1 MEYTN
6 PAAMSLRRF
15 GRRLGILPPLV
26 RAFRRFSGASYE
38 RRFDDA
44 LLGRVV
50 AGDTVWDVGANVG
63 FYTERL
69 SLAVGRT
76 GRVVAFEPSPR
87 NVATLLAR
95 FDGQVRANL
104 EVVPAALSDTAGT
117 VEFFENPAG
126 DTTTDSLMA
135 RGAGAVRCE
144 VECRRGDEYMLS
156 HAPQVVKIDVEGFEA
171 EVLRGMSQTLRQPTL
186 RAVFVEIH
194 FGILAD
200 RGLAAAPADI
210 VRDLRAAGFS
220 VSWIDPSHLMGL
232 RRTGA

>member
-1 MEYTN
+1 VEYTN
-6 PAAMSLRRF
+6 PAVMTLRRF

-44 LLGRVV
+44 LLGRV
-50 AGDTVWDVGANVG
+50 AADDTVWDVGANVG
-63 FYTERL
+63 YYTERL
-69 SLAVGRT
+69 SLVAGRS

-87 NVATLLAR
+87 NVATLHAR
-95 FDGQVRANL
+95 FDGKTRANV
-104 EVVPAALSDTAGT
+104 EVVPAALSDSAGK
-117 VEFFENPAG
+117 VDFFENPAG

-135 RGAGAVRCE
+135 RGAGALRCQ
-144 VECRRGDEYMLS
+144 VESRCGDEFRLS
-156 HAPQVVKIDVEGFEA
+156 HAPQVVKIDVEGFEV

-200 RGLAAAPADI
+200 RGLSGAPADI
-210 VRDLRAAGFS
+210 VRDLRVAGFD

-232 RRTGA
+232 RRAGA